1 MRASL
6 PALDATEGPQ
16 DAAKVLRGH
25 EIRIADGG
33 LMCLWTIDRCSPR
46 RAGSGSAADVVWFGT
61 FAAVILG
68 TRTPTHWST
77 ATTHN
82 ARHQRAPDSQ
92 CLFAS
97 VPKVRGF
104 SS

>member
-1 MRASL
+1 M
-6 PALDATEGPQ
+6 
-16 DAAKVLRGH
+16 AARCVYG
-25 EIRIADGG
+25 
-33 LMCLWTIDRCSPR
+33 DRQMQTLTRVS
-46 RAGSGSAADVVWFGT
+46 GGSAADVVWFGT
-61 FAAVILG
+61 LAGVIVG
-68 TRTPTHWST
+68 TVLRHWRT